1 MRYKTVYR
9 AQAHTGTGMQKRIV
23 VENQIGDVVYYGQ
36 DTEFTRVREARIVGI
51 YPNFV
56 RIDMGDHKTSINLH
70 EFMYLKGAKC
80 HWEDEIDD

>member
-70 EFMYLKGAKC
+70 EFMYLKGAKYY
-80 HWEDEIDD
+80 WEE